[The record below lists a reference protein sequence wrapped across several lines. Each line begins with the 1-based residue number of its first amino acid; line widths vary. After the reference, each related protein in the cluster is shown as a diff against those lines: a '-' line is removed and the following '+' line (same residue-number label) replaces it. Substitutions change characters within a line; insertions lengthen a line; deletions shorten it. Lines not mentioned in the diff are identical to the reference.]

1 MQPGNLARY
10 GIDLGDAHEGEKGG
24 DQYKLMPAARR
35 FEVGSYNYAGANA
48 VDVSLDLIAS
58 VGVPTIEQHVLALAR
73 AFTAG
78 LLKLNLP
85 VMSGKVDRHFSH
97 VVIVGNTDPDAAMQ
111 ARLQGIYDHLAANRV
126 KLSIRHGRLRFAF
139 HFYNT
144 LEEVE
149 KVLALLR
156 EKAA

>member
-1 MQPGNLARY
+1 VVNR
-10 GIDLGDAHEGEKGG
+10 
-24 DQYKLMPAARR
+24 
-35 FEVGSYNYAGANA
+35 AG
-48 VDVSLDLIAS
+48 
-58 VGVPTIEQHVLALAR
+58 VGVPTIEQHVLELAR

-97 VVIVGNTDPDAAMQ
+97 VVIVGNTEPDAAMQ

-126 KLSIRHGRLRFAF
+126 KLSRRHGRLRFAF

-156 EKAA
+156 AKAA

>member
-1 MQPGNLARY
+1 
-10 GIDLGDAHEGEKGG
+10 
-24 DQYKLMPAARR
+24 
-35 FEVGSYNYAGANA
+35 
-48 VDVSLDLIAS
+48 
-58 VGVPTIEQHVLALAR
+58 
-73 AFTAG
+73 
-78 LLKLNLP
+78 
-85 VMSGKVDRHFSH
+85 MSGKVDRHFSH